1 MNVYFEVADSVVDKV
16 GGKYFAVYNVK
27 KEAVIID
34 THRTLGQYSNR
45 IWQEDESGV
54 KYIKNRF
61 VDIYDTKGYDV
72 DMKEF
77 FWIKLKCQP
86 A

>member
-1 MNVYFEVADSVVDKV
+1 MNVYFEVEDGLVDNV
-16 GGKYFAVYNVK
+16 GGKYFAAYNVK
-27 KEAVIID
+27 QGYKGSDMYRVI
-34 THRTLGQYSNR
+34 GQISDR
-45 IWQEDESGV
+45 IWQEDERGV

-61 VDIYDTKGYDV
+61 SDIYDTTGHDV

-77 FWIKLKCQP
+77 FWIKLKCQL

>member
-1 MNVYFEVADSVVDKV
+1 MNVYFEVADSAVDKV
-16 GGKYFAVYNVK
+16 GGKYFSVYNAKRGSKIV
-27 KEAVIID
+27 D
-34 THRTLGQYSNR
+34 THITLGRSSNR

-61 VDIYDTKGYDV
+61 IDTYNTNGYDV

-77 FWIKLKCQP
+77 FWIKLKCQT

>member
-16 GGKYFAVYNVK
+16 GGKYFAVYDAKRGSLIV
-27 KEAVIID
+27 D
-34 THRTLGQYSNR
+34 THRRLGQFSNR

-61 VDIYDTKGYDV
+61 SDIYDTNGYDV

>member
-1 MNVYFEVADSVVDKV
+1 MNVYFEVADSLVPRV
-16 GGKYFAVYNVK
+16 GGKYFAVYNARRGSRIV
-27 KEAVIID
+27 D
-34 THRTLGQYSNR
+34 THITLGRYSNR
-45 IWQEDESGV
+45 IWQEDETGV

-61 VDIYDTKGYDV
+61 SDIYDTNGYDV

>member
-16 GGKYFAVYNVK
+16 GGKYFAVYNLQKGSRIVN
-27 KEAVIID
+27 
-34 THRTLGQYSNR
+34 THIKLMRFSNR
-45 IWQEDESGV
+45 AWQEDELGV

-61 VDIYDTKGYDV
+61 SDIYDTAGYDV

-86 A
+86 V